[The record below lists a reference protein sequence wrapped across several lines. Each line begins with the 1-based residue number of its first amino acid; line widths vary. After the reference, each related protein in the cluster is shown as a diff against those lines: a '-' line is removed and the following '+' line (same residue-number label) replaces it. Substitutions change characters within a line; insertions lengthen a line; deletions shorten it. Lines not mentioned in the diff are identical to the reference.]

1 MSSTE
6 DKVDLNKKV
15 EAAEAAMKKY
25 ASKDTVISIGGYEFT
40 PAKLMIAFGI
50 VSSVI
55 GGLYGVFETYK
66 DYMGMK
72 KKIAEYVAPD
82 FSEYEARIIKL
93 ETDSEKVVGYTR
105 DINQNLKGDI
115 RRTETVLEGVERG
128 SKVAQREVEKAVNE
142 VRRQVEVD
150 FKEIRKQVD
159 SEIKEIR
166 RSTDSSVREM
176 QKQVDSTVQG
186 VNERVNR
193 IERETNNEIRTIRRE
208 VDDKIK
214 KALDNPLAN

>member
-1 MSSTE
+1 MSST
-6 DKVDLNKKV
+6 DNKDLNKEVEKL
-15 EAAEAAMKKY
+15 EAAAKKY

-50 VSSVI
+50 VSSTL

-115 RRTETVLEGVERG
+115 RRTEGVLENVERG
-128 SKVAQREVEKAVNE
+128 SKVAQREVEKE
-142 VRRQVEVD
+142 VVA
-150 FKEIRKQVD
+150 IRKEMNQ
-159 SEIKEIR
+159 EIKEIR
-166 RSTDSSVREM
+166 RGAEAQVREM
-176 QKQVDSTVQG
+176 QKQVDSTVQN

-193 IERETNNEIRTIRRE
+193 IERDTNAELRSIRRE

>member
-6 DKVDLNKKV
+6 DKNVDKKV
-15 EAAEAAMKKY
+15 DQLQDAMKQY
-25 ASKDTVISIGGYEFT
+25 ASKDTVISIGGYSFT

-50 VSSVI
+50 VSSVV
-55 GGLYGVFETYK
+55 GGMYGVFEAYK
-66 DYMGMK
+66 DYESMK
-72 KKIAEYVAPD
+72 KKIANYVAPD

-93 ETDSEKVVGYTR
+93 EADNEKMLGYTR
-105 DINQNLKGDI
+105 DVNTNLKGDI
-115 RRTETVLEGVERG
+115 RRTEQVLEGVERG
-128 SKVAQREVEKAVNE
+128 SKVAQREVEKDINDM
-142 VRRQVEVD
+142 RRQ
-150 FKEIRKQVD
+150 ID

-166 RSTDSSVREM
+166 RSADSQVREM
-176 QKQVDSTVQG
+176 QKQVDSTVQN

-193 IERETNNEIRTIRRE
+193 IERDTNSELRTIRRE

>member
-1 MSSTE
+1 MSSID

-15 EAAEAAMKKY
+15 DQLQDAAKKY

-50 VSSVI
+50 VSSIV
-55 GGLYGVFETYK
+55 GGLYGAFETYN

-72 KKIAEYVAPD
+72 KKIANYVAPD

-93 ETDSEKVVGYTR
+93 EENSEKVVEYTR

-159 SEIKEIR
+159 LEIKEIR
-166 RSTDSSVREM
+166 KSTDSSVREM
-176 QKQVDSTVQG
+176 QKQVDSTVQT

-193 IERETNNEIRTIRRE
+193 IERETNSELRTIRRE

>member
-1 MSSTE
+1 MSE
-6 DKVDLNKKV
+6 GKVDVNKKV
-15 EAAEAAMKKY
+15 DELEAAAKKY

-50 VSSVI
+50 ISSTL

-72 KKIAEYVAPD
+72 KKIADYVAPD
-82 FSEYEARIIKL
+82 FSEYESRIIKL
-93 ETDSEKVVGYTR
+93 EENSEKVVGYTR

-115 RRTETVLEGVERG
+115 RRTEGVLENVERG
-128 SKVAQREVEKAVNE
+128 AKTAQREVEKDINE
-142 VRRQVEVD
+142 FRRQVD
-150 FKEIRKQVD
+150 G
-159 SEIKEIR
+159 EIKEIR
-166 RSTDSSVREM
+166 RGAESQVREM
-176 QKQVDSTVQG
+176 QKQVDATVQS

-193 IERETNNEIRTIRRE
+193 IERETSAELRTIRRE

>member
-1 MSSTE
+1 MSNTE
-6 DKVDLNKKV
+6 DKDLNKKV
-15 EAAEAAMKKY
+15 DELEAAAKKY
-25 ASKDTVISIGGYEFT
+25 ASKDTVISIGGYSFT

-50 VSSVI
+50 VSSLI

-82 FSEYEARIIKL
+82 FSEYETRIIKL
-93 ETDSEKVVGYTR
+93 EENSEKVVGYTR
-105 DINQNLKGDI
+105 DINTNLKADI
-115 RRTETVLEGVERG
+115 RRVETVLETIERG
-128 SKVAQREVEKAVNE
+128 YKTSQREVEKDINDI
-142 VRRQVEVD
+142 RRQVD
-150 FKEIRKQVD
+150 G
-159 SEIKEIR
+159 EIKEIR
-166 RSTDSSVREM
+166 RSVDAQIREM
-176 QKQVDSTVQG
+176 QKQVDGTVQT

-193 IERETNNEIRTIRRE
+193 IERDTASELRTIRRD

>member
-1 MSSTE
+1 MSST
-6 DKVDLNKKV
+6 DNKDLNKEVEKL
-15 EAAEAAMKKY
+15 EAAAKKY

-50 VSSVI
+50 VSSTL

-115 RRTETVLEGVERG
+115 RRTEGVLENVERG
-128 SKVAQREVEKAVNE
+128 SKIAQREVEKDVNDI
-142 VRRQVEVD
+142 RRQID
-150 FKEIRKQVD
+150 G
-159 SEIKEIR
+159 EIKEIR
-166 RSTDSSVREM
+166 KSTDSSVREM

-193 IERETNNEIRTIRRE
+193 IERETAAELRTIRQ
-208 VDDKIK
+208 
-214 KALDNPLAN
+214 

>member
-6 DKVDLNKKV
+6 DKNVDKKV
-15 EAAEAAMKKY
+15 DQLQDAMKQY
-25 ASKDTVISIGGYEFT
+25 ASKDTVISIGGYSFT

-50 VSSVI
+50 VSSVV
-55 GGLYGVFETYK
+55 GGMYGVFEAYK
-66 DYMGMK
+66 DYESMK
-72 KKIAEYVAPD
+72 KKIANYVAPD

-93 ETDSEKVVGYTR
+93 EADNEKMLGYTR
-105 DINQNLKGDI
+105 DINTNLKGDI
-115 RRTETVLEGVERG
+115 RRTEQVLEGVERG
-128 SKVAQREVEKAVNE
+128 SKVAQREVEKDINDI
-142 VRRQVEVD
+142 RRQ
-150 FKEIRKQVD
+150 ID

-166 RSTDSSVREM
+166 RSADSQVREM
-176 QKQVDSTVQG
+176 QKQVDSTVQN

-193 IERETNNEIRTIRRE
+193 IERDTNSELRTIRRE

>member
-50 VSSVI
+50 VSSVV
-55 GGLYGVFETYK
+55 GGLYGCFEAYN

-72 KKIAEYVAPD
+72 KKIANYVAPD

-93 ETDSEKVVGYTR
+93 EENSEKVVGYTR

-115 RRTETVLEGVERG
+115 RRTEGVLENVERG
-128 SKVAQREVEKAVNE
+128 SKVAQREVEKDIN
-142 VRRQVEVD
+142 
-150 FKEIRKQVD
+150 EIRRTID

-166 RSTDSSVREM
+166 RSTDSQVREM
-176 QKQVDSTVQG
+176 QKQVDATVQN

-193 IERETNNEIRTIRRE
+193 IERDTNGELRAIRRE

>member
-6 DKVDLNKKV
+6 GKDLNKKV
-15 EAAEAAMKKY
+15 DELEAAAKKY
-25 ASKDTVISIGGYEFT
+25 ASKDTVISIGGYSFT

-72 KKIAEYVAPD
+72 KKIADYVAPD

-93 ETDSEKVVGYTR
+93 EENSEKVVGYTR

-115 RRTETVLEGVERG
+115 RRTEGVLENVERG
-128 SKVAQREVEKAVNE
+128 TKTAQREVEKE
-142 VRRQVEVD
+142 VSAIRREVA
-150 FKEIRKQVD
+150 Q
-159 SEIKEIR
+159 EIKEIR
-166 RSTDSSVREM
+166 RSAESQVREM
-176 QKQVDSTVQG
+176 QKQVDSTVQN

-193 IERETNNEIRTIRRE
+193 IERETSAELRTIRRE

>member
-1 MSSTE
+1 MS
-6 DKVDLNKKV
+6 DNKDLNKQV
-15 EAAEAAMKKY
+15 EKMEDAMKQY
-25 ASKDTVISIGGYEFT
+25 ASKDTIISIGGYSFT

-55 GGLYGVFETYK
+55 GGMYGVFEAYK
-66 DYMGMK
+66 DYIGMK

-93 ETDSEKVVGYTR
+93 EENSEKVVGYTR
-105 DINQNLKGDI
+105 DINTNLKGDI

-128 SKVAQREVEKAVNE
+128 SKTAQREVEKDINDI
-142 VRRQVEVD
+142 RRQVD
-150 FKEIRKQVD
+150 G
-159 SEIKEIR
+159 EIKEIR
-166 RSTDSSVREM
+166 KAADSAVREM
-176 QKQVDSTVQG
+176 QKQVDATVQS

-193 IERETNNEIRTIRRE
+193 IERETNTELRTIRRE

-214 KALDNPLAN
+214 KALDNPLSN

>member
-6 DKVDLNKKV
+6 DKNVDKKV
-15 EAAEAAMKKY
+15 DQLQDAMKQY
-25 ASKDTVISIGGYEFT
+25 ASKDTVISIGGYSFT

-55 GGLYGVFETYK
+55 GGMYGVFEAYK
-66 DYMGMK
+66 DYESMK
-72 KKIAEYVAPD
+72 KKIANYVAPD

-93 ETDSEKVVGYTR
+93 EADNEKMLGYTR
-105 DINQNLKGDI
+105 DVNTNLKGDI
-115 RRTETVLEGVERG
+115 RRTEQVLEGVERG
-128 SKVAQREVEKAVNE
+128 SKVAQREVEKDINDI
-142 VRRQVEVD
+142 RRQID
-150 FKEIRKQVD
+150 G
-159 SEIKEIR
+159 EIKEIR
-166 RSTDSSVREM
+166 RSADSQVREM
-176 QKQVDSTVQG
+176 QKQVDSTVQN

-193 IERETNNEIRTIRRE
+193 IERDTNTELRAIRRE

>member
-1 MSSTE
+1 MAE
-6 DKVDLNKKV
+6 EIKDVNKKIDQ
-15 EAAEAAMKKY
+15 AEAAVKKY

-50 VSSVI
+50 VSSII
-55 GGLYGVFETYK
+55 GGLYGAFETYN

-72 KKIAEYVAPD
+72 KKIANYVAPD

-93 ETDSEKVVGYTR
+93 EADNEKMLGYTR

-115 RRTETVLEGVERG
+115 RRTEGVLENVERG
-128 SKVAQREVEKAVNE
+128 SKVAQREVEKDIN
-142 VRRQVEVD
+142 
-150 FKEIRKQVD
+150 EIRRTID
-159 SEIKEIR
+159 GEIKEIR
-166 RSTDSSVREM
+166 RSSDSQVREM
-176 QKQVDSTVQG
+176 QKQIDSTVQS

-193 IERETNNEIRTIRRE
+193 IERDTNGELRAIRRE

>member
-6 DKVDLNKKV
+6 NKDLNKKV
-15 EAAEAAMKKY
+15 DELEAAAKKY
-25 ASKDTVISIGGYEFT
+25 ASKDTVISVGGYSFT

-72 KKIAEYVAPD
+72 KKIADYVAPD

-115 RRTETVLEGVERG
+115 RRTEGVLENVERG
-128 SKVAQREVEKAVNE
+128 SKVAQREVEKDIN
-142 VRRQVEVD
+142 D
-150 FKEIRKQVD
+150 IRKTID
-159 SEIKEIR
+159 GEIKEIR
-166 RSTDSSVREM
+166 RSADSQVREM
-176 QKQVDSTVQG
+176 QKQVDATVQS

-193 IERETNNEIRTIRRE
+193 IERETNAELRTIRRE

>member
-6 DKVDLNKKV
+6 NKDLNKEV
-15 EAAEAAMKKY
+15 EKLEGAMKQY
-25 ASKDTVISIGGYEFT
+25 ASKDTVISIGGYSFT

-50 VSSVI
+50 VSSVV
-55 GGLYGVFETYK
+55 GGMYGVFEAYK
-66 DYMGMK
+66 DYESMK
-72 KKIAEYVAPD
+72 KKIANYVAPD

-93 ETDSEKVVGYTR
+93 EENSEKVVGYTR

-128 SKVAQREVEKAVNE
+128 SKTAQREVEKDINDI
-142 VRRQVEVD
+142 RR
-150 FKEIRKQVD
+150 QVD

-166 RSTDSSVREM
+166 RSSDLAVREM
-176 QKQVDSTVQG
+176 QKQVDATVQG

-193 IERETNNEIRTIRRE
+193 IERETNSELRTIRRE

>member
-6 DKVDLNKKV
+6 NKDLNKEV
-15 EAAEAAMKKY
+15 EKLEGAMKKY

-50 VSSVI
+50 VSSVL
-55 GGLYGVFETYK
+55 GGLYGVFEAYK
-66 DYMGMK
+66 DYESMK
-72 KKIAEYVAPD
+72 KKIANYVAPD

-93 ETDSEKVVGYTR
+93 EADNEKMLGYTR
-105 DINQNLKGDI
+105 DVNTNLKGDI
-115 RRTETVLEGVERG
+115 RRTEQVLEGVERG
-128 SKVAQREVEKAVNE
+128 SKTAQREVEKDVNDI
-142 VRRQVEVD
+142 RRQID
-150 FKEIRKQVD
+150 G
-159 SEIKEIR
+159 EIKEIR
-166 RSTDSSVREM
+166 RSADSQVREM
-176 QKQVDSTVQG
+176 QKQVDSTVQN

-193 IERETNNEIRTIRRE
+193 IERDTNAELRTIRRE

>member
-1 MSSTE
+1 MSNTE
-6 DKVDLNKKV
+6 DNVDINKKV

-25 ASKDTVISIGGYEFT
+25 ASKDTVISIGGYSFT
-40 PAKLMIAFGI
+40 PAKLMIAAGI
-50 VSSVI
+50 VSSVV
-55 GGLYGVFETYK
+55 GGMYGVFEAYK
-66 DYMGMK
+66 DYETMK
-72 KKIAEYVAPD
+72 KKIANYVAPD

-93 ETDSEKVVGYTR
+93 EADNEKMLGYTR

-128 SKVAQREVEKAVNE
+128 TKVAQREVEKDINE
-142 VRRQVEVD
+142 IRRQIDV
-150 FKEIRKQVD
+150 
-159 SEIKEIR
+159 EIKEIR
-166 RSTDSSVREM
+166 KSTDTSVREM

-193 IERETNNEIRTIRRE
+193 IERDTNSELRVIRRE

>member
-1 MSSTE
+1 MTST
-6 DKVDLNKKV
+6 DKDLNKEV
-15 EAAEAAMKKY
+15 EKLEGAMKQY
-25 ASKDTVISIGGYEFT
+25 ASKDTVISIGGYSFT

-55 GGLYGVFETYK
+55 GGMYGVFEAYK
-66 DYMGMK
+66 DYESMK
-72 KKIAEYVAPD
+72 KKIANYVAPD

-93 ETDSEKVVGYTR
+93 EENSEKVVGYTR

-115 RRTETVLEGVERG
+115 RRTEQVLEGVERV
-128 SKVAQREVEKAVNE
+128 SKTAQREVEKDINE
-142 VRRQVEVD
+142 IRRQID
-150 FKEIRKQVD
+150 A
-159 SEIKEIR
+159 EIKEIR
-166 RSTDSSVREM
+166 RSADSQVREM
-176 QKQVDSTVQG
+176 QKQVDATVQN

-193 IERETNNEIRTIRRE
+193 IERETSAELRTIRRE

>member
-50 VSSVI
+50 VSSVV
-55 GGLYGVFETYK
+55 GGLYGCFEAYN

-72 KKIAEYVAPD
+72 KKIANYVAPD

-93 ETDSEKVVGYTR
+93 EENSEKVVGYTR

-115 RRTETVLEGVERG
+115 RRTEGVLENVERG
-128 SKVAQREVEKAVNE
+128 SKVAQREVEKDIN
-142 VRRQVEVD
+142 
-150 FKEIRKQVD
+150 EIRRTID
-159 SEIKEIR
+159 GEIKEIR
-166 RSTDSSVREM
+166 RSTDSQVREM
-176 QKQVDSTVQG
+176 QKQVDATVQN

-193 IERETNNEIRTIRRE
+193 IERDTNAELRAIRRE

-214 KALDNPLAN
+214 KALETPLAN

>member
-1 MSSTE
+1 MSSGDT
-6 DKVDLNKKV
+6 KDLNKEV
-15 EAAEAAMKKY
+15 ERLEQMQKQY
-25 ASKDTVISIGGYEFT
+25 LSKDTVISIGGYSFT
-40 PAKLMIAFGI
+40 PAKLMIAAGI

-55 GGLYGVFETYK
+55 GGLYGAFETYK

-93 ETDSEKVVGYTR
+93 EENSEKVVGYTR
-105 DINQNLKGDI
+105 DINTNLKGDI
-115 RRTETVLEGVERG
+115 RRTEGVLEGVER
-128 SKVAQREVEKAVNE
+128 STKTAQRETEKDVNE
-142 VRRQVEVD
+142 IRRQVD
-150 FKEIRKQVD
+150 A
-159 SEIKEIR
+159 EIKEIR
-166 RSTDSSVREM
+166 KSTDGQVREM
-176 QKQVDSTVQG
+176 QKQVDNTVQA

-193 IERETNNEIRTIRRE
+193 IERETSGELRAIRRE

>member
-55 GGLYGVFETYK
+55 GGLYGCFEAYN

-72 KKIAEYVAPD
+72 KKIANYVAPD

-93 ETDSEKVVGYTR
+93 EENSEKVVGYTR

-115 RRTETVLEGVERG
+115 RRTEGVLDNVERN
-128 SKVAQREVEKAVNE
+128 SKTAQREVEKDIN
-142 VRRQVEVD
+142 D
-150 FKEIRKQVD
+150 IRKTID
-159 SEIKEIR
+159 GEIKEIR
-166 RSTDSSVREM
+166 RSTDSQVREM
-176 QKQVDSTVQG
+176 QKQVDATVQN

-193 IERETNNEIRTIRRE
+193 IERDTNAELRAIRRE

>member
-1 MSSTE
+1 MSSTT
-6 DKVDLNKKV
+6 DKVDVNKKV
-15 EAAEAAMKKY
+15 DELEAAAKKY

-50 VSSVI
+50 VSSII
-55 GGLYGVFETYK
+55 GGLYGAFETYN

-72 KKIAEYVAPD
+72 KKIANYVAPD

-93 ETDSEKVVGYTR
+93 EENSEKVVGYTR
-105 DINQNLKGDI
+105 DINTNLKGDI
-115 RRTETVLEGVERG
+115 RRTEGVLENVERG
-128 SKVAQREVEKAVNE
+128 SKVAQREVEKDVNDI
-142 VRRQVEVD
+142 RRQID
-150 FKEIRKQVD
+150 N
-159 SEIKEIR
+159 EIKEIR
-166 RSTDSSVREM
+166 KSTDSQVREM
-176 QKQVDSTVQG
+176 QKQVDSTVQS

-193 IERETNNEIRTIRRE
+193 IERETNSELRTIRRE

>member
-6 DKVDLNKKV
+6 NKDLNKEV
-15 EAAEAAMKKY
+15 EKLEGAMKQY
-25 ASKDTVISIGGYEFT
+25 ASKDTVISIGGYSFT

-50 VSSVI
+50 VSSVV
-55 GGLYGVFETYK
+55 GGMYGVFEAYK
-66 DYMGMK
+66 DYESMK
-72 KKIAEYVAPD
+72 KKIANYVAPD

-93 ETDSEKVVGYTR
+93 EADNEKMLGYTR
-105 DINQNLKGDI
+105 DVNTNLKGDI

-128 SKVAQREVEKAVNE
+128 SKTAQREVEKDIN
-142 VRRQVEVD
+142 D
-150 FKEIRKQVD
+150 IRKQID

-166 RSTDSSVREM
+166 RSSDSAVREM
-176 QKQVDSTVQG
+176 QKQVDATVQG

-193 IERETNNEIRTIRRE
+193 IERETNSELRTIRRE

>member
-25 ASKDTVISIGGYEFT
+25 ASKDTVISVGGYEFT

-55 GGLYGVFETYK
+55 GGLYGCFEAYN

-72 KKIAEYVAPD
+72 KKIANYVAPD

-93 ETDSEKVVGYTR
+93 EENSEKVVGYTR

-176 QKQVDSTVQG
+176 QKQVDSTVQA

-193 IERETNNEIRTIRRE
+193 IERDTNGEIRTIRRE

>member
-1 MSSTE
+1 MSNT
-6 DKVDLNKKV
+6 DLNKQV
-15 EAAEAAMKKY
+15 EKLEQAQKQYM
-25 ASKDTVISIGGYEFT
+25 SKDTVISIGGYSFT
-40 PAKLMIAFGI
+40 PAKLMIAAGI
-50 VSSVI
+50 LSSVV

-82 FSEYEARIIKL
+82 FSEYEARIVRL
-93 ETDSEKVVGYTR
+93 EENSEKVVGYTR

-115 RRTETVLEGVERG
+115 RRTEGVLEGVERG
-128 SKVAQREVEKAVNE
+128 SKVAQREVEKE
-142 VRRQVEVD
+142 VAEIRRQID
-150 FKEIRKQVD
+150 M
-159 SEIKEIR
+159 EIKEIR
-166 RSTDSSVREM
+166 KSTDTSVREM
-176 QKQVDSTVQG
+176 QRQVDSTVQA

-193 IERETNNEIRTIRRE
+193 IERDTNGEIRAIRRE

>member
-6 DKVDLNKKV
+6 DKNVDKKV
-15 EAAEAAMKKY
+15 DQLQDAMKQY
-25 ASKDTVISIGGYEFT
+25 ASKDTVISIGGYSFT

-50 VSSVI
+50 VSSVV
-55 GGLYGVFETYK
+55 GGMYGVFEAYK
-66 DYMGMK
+66 DYESMK
-72 KKIAEYVAPD
+72 KKIANYVAPD

-93 ETDSEKVVGYTR
+93 EADNEKMLGYTR
-105 DINQNLKGDI
+105 DVNTNLKGDI
-115 RRTETVLEGVERG
+115 RRTEQVLEGVERG
-128 SKVAQREVEKAVNE
+128 SKVAQREVEKDINDI
-142 VRRQVEVD
+142 RRQ
-150 FKEIRKQVD
+150 ID

-166 RSTDSSVREM
+166 RSADSQVREM
-176 QKQVDSTVQG
+176 QKQVDSTVQN

-193 IERETNNEIRTIRRE
+193 IERDTNSELRTIRRE